1 MTTKSPFLSVA
12 AKIGEDIRR
21 KLIEFELLDQS
32 YRIISEEG
40 VLFFP
45 LNKELSEEE
54 SLETSKVGTY
64 RLGTRE
70 FSRIESR
77 PRTLEEVLGDKLNQ
91 TELELIP
98 RAYDLVGDIA
108 ILEIPDELSQHRFMI
123 GEAFQTV
130 HSNFETVLG
139 KKGAISGTTR
149 TRQYELLSGVDKTHT
164 VHIEYGC
171 RIAVDLARAYFSPRL
186 LEEHNQVA
194 LQVAD
199 GELVL
204 DLFTGVGPFALHI
217 AKNSDAKIVAV
228 DINPDAIE
236 LLQKSITLNKLQGK
250 IEPIVSDAHEFSEKS
265 SPQVFDR
272 VIMNH
277 PSGAFEFVGVA
288 CQILRSGGI
297 MHYYDFIGGENPES
311 ALTEKITSLIETNGR
326 KIKEFGRIR
335 RVRDSAPYEYQMVI
349 DLIIR

>member
-1 MTTKSPFLSVA
+1 MTSKSPFLSIA
-12 AKIGEDIRR
+12 AKIGEAIRR

-32 YRIISEEG
+32 YKIISEDG
-40 VLFFP
+40 TLFFP
-45 LNKELSEEE
+45 LKHELTEDE
-54 SLETSKVGTY
+54 SLELSKVGEIN
-64 RLGTRE
+64 LGKRE

-108 ILEIPDELSQHRFMI
+108 ILEIPDELSQHRFTI

-149 TRQYELLSGVDKTHT
+149 TRQYELLSGTDKTDT
-164 VHIEYGC
+164 IHIEYGC

-186 LEEHNQVA
+186 LEEHNQVS
-194 LQVAD
+194 LQVKD
-199 GELVL
+199 GEIIL
-204 DLFTGVGPFALHI
+204 DLFTGVGPFAIHI
-217 AKNSDAKIVAV
+217 AKNHDATIVAV

-236 LLQKSITLNKLQGK
+236 LLQKSMTLNKLQGK

-265 SPQVFDR
+265 KPYTFDR

-277 PSGAFEFVGVA
+277 PSGAFEFVGDA
-288 CQILRSGGI
+288 CRMLRPGGI

-311 ALTEKITSLIETNGR
+311 ELTEKITSLIETNGR

-349 DLIIR
+349 DVILH